1 MRALAPTSSRELF
14 PACGFRRRPRAPPSH
29 LPARTSRPRIVS
41 PPCDSAG
48 RVCLQPAADL
58 RHVQGHEHG
67 RDVLR
72 ALAARGLAPRA
83 LNRPCTLALQPLAP
97 QPPLRPLLPPTPSH
111 LPARTSP
118 RILCALLSTRQ
129 QAYAFNQPLSFDTS
143 SVTNMNSMFYV
154 RSAREPW
161 PPIFS
166 CSPPRV
172 CLRRLPRRC
181 PTTLPIPV
189 PHAPH
194 PA

>member
-1 MRALAPTSSRELF
+1 MSYMFYGTS
-14 PACGFRRRPRAPPSH
+14 
-29 LPARTSRPRIVS
+29 
-41 PPCDSAG
+41 
-48 RVCLQPAADL
+48 
-58 RHVQGHEHG
+58 
-67 RDVLR
+67 
-72 ALAARGLAPRA
+72 
-83 LNRPCTLALQPLAP
+83 
-97 QPPLRPLLPPTPSH
+97 
-111 LPARTSP
+111 
-118 RILCALLSTRQ
+118 
-129 QAYAFNQPLSFDTS
+129 AFNQPLSFDTPSVTNMYGMFYLASAFNQTLSFDTS